1 MALRKLRNSKN
12 ETKGA
17 ILATLMGGIIL
28 TGGIGL
34 YNLNKDLDE
43 LSKQNL
49 NLTKQIETLN
59 QDLTA
64 KDNNIKSLDES
75 NKKLNSNI
83 EDLNKEKEQLIK
95 DKDYLKKELDKAKK
109 EVSAKEKQLRLAEYP
124 TNKSRVNSSTASKSN
139 SNNTNKKG
147 TPITMTL
154 TFYGDFAHENGGYA
168 GIDAQ
173 GNKLV
178 AGTVAS
184 NVHSFG
190 TKFELNGQIFTV
202 RDRGG
207 KNFNSSNRLDVFV
220 PRLPGESNSAY
231 SARIRKYG
239 RKTVT
244 MYKL

>member
-1 MALRKLRNSKN
+1 MALSKQQ
-12 ETKGA
+12 KSCLLVA
-17 ILATLMGGIIL
+17 IL
-28 TGGIGL
+28 TGGLVIGEGIGL
-34 YNLNKDLDE
+34 YNLNEDLKE
-43 LSKQNL
+43 LHTQNNKL
-49 NLTKQIETLN
+49 NNTVKSLGETLTER
-59 QDLTA
+59 Q
-64 KDNNIKSLDES
+64 NNIKE
-75 NKKLNSNI
+75 
-83 EDLNKEKEQLIK
+83 LNKEKDDLTKSIE
-95 DKDYLKKELDKAKK
+95 DLKKENESLKKDLEAKK
-109 EVSAKEKQLRLAEYP
+109 QKEASAKLASADYP
-124 TNKSRVNSSTASKSN
+124 TQSVSRSSIKR
-139 SNNTNKKG
+139 G
-147 TPITMTL
+147 TPVKMTL

-184 NVHSFG
+184 NVYSFG

-220 PRLPGESNSAY
+220 PRKSGESNSAY
-231 SARIRKYG
+231 AKRIREYG